1 MLREWRTEIRACCAA
16 VLARC
21 GARRGPLSPG
31 RGRRAAPAPEQ
42 SYTPEANAIE
52 VTSPPPARGDNQ
64 RAGGG
69 VSTPALPPPASEGGA
84 GLEAGRS
91 TAGLDAPP
99 AAGTRRV
106 AWAEE
111 VLMTSPLTT
120 LRRLCG
126 LSPAQAAGVAHG
138 GGGGGGEGGGEGG
151 GVGGASGPTEP
162 PPRPWVPPASWFA
175 PPPNPSQR
183 AVLQALE
190 VSSPLPSNLNPYP
203 YPYPLTLTLTLTL

>member
-1 MLREWRTEIRACCAA
+1 MEGLTRTRTRTQTRTRTRTRTLSLSLSLTLTLTRCVLREWRTEIRACCAA

-21 GARRGPLSPG
+21 GARRGRWLSPPAG

-69 VSTPALPPPASEGGA
+69 VSTPALPPPASEGVITSGA

-99 AAGTRRV
+99 PAGTRRV

-111 VLMTSPLTT
+111 V
-120 LRRLCG
+120 
-126 LSPAQAAGVAHG
+126 
-138 GGGGGGEGGGEGG
+138 
-151 GVGGASGPTEP
+151 GAS
-162 PPRPWVPPASWFA
+162 PRH
-175 PPPNPSQR
+175 
-183 AVLQALE
+183 
-190 VSSPLPSNLNPYP
+190 
-203 YPYPLTLTLTLTL
+203 